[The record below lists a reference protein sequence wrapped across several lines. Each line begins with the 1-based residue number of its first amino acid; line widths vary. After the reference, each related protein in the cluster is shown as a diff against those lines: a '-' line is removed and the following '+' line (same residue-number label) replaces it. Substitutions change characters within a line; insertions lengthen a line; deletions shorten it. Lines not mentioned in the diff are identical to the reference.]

1 MKRRG
6 GFKGW
11 SQGRAGPQQLM
22 RGAEAAEAAGAPGPF
37 LSRQQRTPCGRG
49 AAGVR
54 IPGLPWAPGED
65 TCVLT
70 LCGQQFTCANG
81 MCPFRVEA
89 AKSEA
94 PALCSPSAWK
104 DRPRRQDSVGHT
116 PGPPRGG
123 EASIGGMSH
132 PSERLSQERRAV
144 GGENLEVGF
153 LVPLESWREFIQGG
167 RECMKRLWV
176 SQAERVPA
184 EGSWV
189 RRFGVR
195 PGSGVGARPELG
207 VGACSAS
214 HQGDARGRMPG
225 VALWPCEVPGRGQ
238 EGPAG
243 PARAVCCAIG
253 RGRGGGTWGTF
264 LAPRSTPTPRGRRLG
279 HSHT

>member
-1 MKRRG
+1 M
-6 GFKGW
+6 
-11 SQGRAGPQQLM
+11 
-22 RGAEAAEAAGAPGPF
+22 
-37 LSRQQRTPCGRG
+37 CGS
-49 AAGVR
+49 
-54 IPGLPWAPGED
+54 PGLPWAPGED

-81 MCPFRVEA
+81 VCPFRVEA

-153 LVPLESWREFIQGG
+153 LVPLKSWREFIQGG
-167 RECMKRLWV
+167 CECMKGLWV

-214 HQGDARGRMPG
+214 RQGDARGCMPG
-225 VALWPCEVPGRGQ
+225 VALWPCDVPGRGQ
-238 EGPAG
+238 EQPAG
-243 PARAVCCAIG
+243 PARVVCCAIG
-253 RGRGGGTWGTF
+253 RGRGGEAWGTF
-264 LAPRSTPTPRGRRLG
+264 SAPRSAPTPRGCRLR

>member
-1 MKRRG
+1 M
-6 GFKGW
+6 
-11 SQGRAGPQQLM
+11 
-22 RGAEAAEAAGAPGPF
+22 
-37 LSRQQRTPCGRG
+37 CGS
-49 AAGVR
+49 
-54 IPGLPWAPGED
+54 PGLPWAPGED

-167 RECMKRLWV
+167 RECMNGLWV

-195 PGSGVGARPELG
+195 PGSGVGALPELG

-214 HQGDARGRMPG
+214 RQGDARGRMPG

-238 EGPAG
+238 EGRAG
-243 PARAVCCAIG
+243 LARAVCHRAG
-253 RGRGGGTWGTF
+253 ARWRGVGNVLSPPVCTDTLRTPARAQPHLVSQPCPPGLVALWD
-264 LAPRSTPTPRGRRLG
+264 PRPL
-279 HSHT
+279 